1 MKMNQVTRVLMMYN
15 KLLNG
20 ERINKAIAC
29 FEAGITSRT
38 FDRDIEELRI
48 FLSESYSIRE
58 ILYNRKDNSYFLSGN
73 QNSLMPPEYSAL
85 LHQLLIDTKV
95 LSDREY
101 DEVSKSLT
109 SVTDTSLSKL
119 SVNYNTYL
127 SRQRKP
133 IIKIFSNL
141 IYVINNRF
149 KIRIFFY
156 DKKISA
162 LEVIPIRIITENSHF
177 FVFVKTEDREK
188 NKICLSDIES
198 FSIIK
203 KLSEIEY
210 ARIKEV

>member
-1 MKMNQVTRVLMMYN
+1 MNQITRVLMMYN
-15 KLLNG
+15 KLLDG
-20 ERINKAIAC
+20 ERVNKALTC
-29 FEAGITSRT
+29 FETGIASRT

-48 FLSESYSIRE
+48 FLSESFSTRE
-58 ILYNRKDNSYFLSGN
+58 IIYDKEDNSYYLSGN
-73 QNSLMPPEYSAL
+73 QKTLIAPEYSAL
-85 LHQLLIDTKV
+85 LQQLLIDSKL
-95 LSDREY
+95 LSISEY
-101 DEVSKSLT
+101 NIISNSLS

-119 SVNYNTYL
+119 IVNYDIY
-127 SRQRKP
+127 SSSQRKP